1 MTVRAKFT
9 CVGMKQMQGSSY
21 NPETKGYD
29 QTIVETATFQPVYGG
44 TPENEKFFAST
55 PCGQIEIGTV
65 RQGFFTLGL
74 SYYVDFTPAEAT
86 K

>member
-1 MTVRAKFT
+1 MHVRAKFT
-9 CVGMKQMQGSSY
+9 CVGMKQMQGSIY
-21 NPETKGYD
+21 TRGAQGYD

-65 RQGFFTLGL
+65 RQGMFKLGQA
-74 SYYVDFTPAEAT
+74 YFVDFTPADV
-86 K
+86 